1 VRNSIYAAVIMAL
14 TAILW
19 PHTAH
24 AQYVDP
30 TAGGLLLQ
38 IVFGGVAGLA
48 VGVKIFW
55 HRISALWHRSKAET
69 GDPPSALDNDD

>member
-1 VRNSIYAAVIMAL
+1 MRNSILIAIIVAVI
-14 TAILW
+14 TTLW
-19 PHTAH
+19 PHTTH

-38 IVFGGVAGLA
+38 IIFGGLAGVA

-55 HRISALWHRSKAET
+55 HRIASLWHRRDAEPADQPGSPT
-69 GDPPSALDNDD
+69 DET